1 MSRND
6 EKGGKH
12 HGGEFHREGHPL
24 LSQGGVAGIELE
36 GPLATGSRI
45 HISGYTTDLEQ
56 IVDSM
61 EVENKS
67 IECASSGDR
76 VALRVEDRVREN
88 DAIYL
93 VTEKELTAA

>member
-1 MSRND
+1 MMRRGENIMG
-6 EKGGKH
+6 EKFIGRVIH
-12 HGGEFHREGHPL
+12 YFPRVE
-24 LSQGGVAGIELE
+24 VAGIELE
-36 GPLATGSRI
+36 GPLVTGSRI
-45 HISGYTTDLEQ
+45 HISGHTTDLEQ

-76 VALRVEDRVREN
+76 VAIRVGDRVREN

-93 VTEKELTAA
+93 VTEEELTAA